1 MGAVHYETLQKNPC
15 DLLLGNFLH
24 TTDIIREGDVQT
36 TLNPSRN
43 TWVASENRYR
53 VMKE

>member
-24 TTDIIREGDVQT
+24 TTDIIREPYKGTCKQH
-36 TLNPSRN
+36 
-43 TWVASENRYR
+43 
-53 VMKE
+53 